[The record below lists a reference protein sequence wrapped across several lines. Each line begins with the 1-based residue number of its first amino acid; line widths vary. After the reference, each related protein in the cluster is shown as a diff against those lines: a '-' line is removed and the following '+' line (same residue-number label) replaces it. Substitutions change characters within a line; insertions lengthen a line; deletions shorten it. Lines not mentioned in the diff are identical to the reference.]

1 MAEHTTELAKIEE
14 LHAQIVGCNDCPRL
28 RMWCEEVAEQKVKR
42 YRDEAYW
49 GKPVPGF
56 GDPNARLIVLGLAPG
71 AHGANRTGRVFTG
84 DESGVWLYG
93 ALHQFGFATQPNAV
107 HREDGLQLTDAYIS
121 NIVRCAPP
129 DNKPNAEEI
138 QTCQTYLI
146 EEFRLLRQKKV
157 VLALGK
163 IAFDNYLKLL
173 KAEGKSVK
181 GLTFAHG
188 ACYTF
193 DDGSPAILVSYHP
206 SQQNTRTG
214 KLTREAWEAVFQQAR
229 QLLGGNEGHLG

>member
-1 MAEHTTELAKIEE
+1 MTTIATMEQLQAG
-14 LHAQIVGCNDCPRL
+14 IVGCTQCPRL
-28 RMWCEEVAEQKVKR
+28 RTWCEEVAETKVKR
-42 YRDEAYW
+42 YREQEYW

-56 GDPNARLIVLGLAPG
+56 GDPNARLIILGLAPG

-93 ALHQFGFATQPNAV
+93 ALHKFGFATQPEAT
-107 HREDGLQLTDAYIS
+107 HRMDGLVLHDAYI
-121 NIVRCAPP
+121 NNVVRCAPP

-138 QTCQTYLI
+138 QTCQGHLI
-146 EEFRLLRQKKV
+146 EEFQLLTQKKV
-157 VLALGK
+157 VLVLGK

-173 KAEGKSVK
+173 KREGKAVK

-193 DDGSPAILVSYHP
+193 DDSSPALLASYHP

-214 KLTREAWEAVFQQAR
+214 KLTQEMWEGIFAR
-229 QLLGGNEGHLG
+229 AKELLG